1 MLETKLESLR
11 VERWLEVLT
20 LEQYPTEVLK
30 R

>member
-1 MLETKLESLR
+1 MLETRLESLR
-11 VERWLEVLT
+11 VEKWLEVLK